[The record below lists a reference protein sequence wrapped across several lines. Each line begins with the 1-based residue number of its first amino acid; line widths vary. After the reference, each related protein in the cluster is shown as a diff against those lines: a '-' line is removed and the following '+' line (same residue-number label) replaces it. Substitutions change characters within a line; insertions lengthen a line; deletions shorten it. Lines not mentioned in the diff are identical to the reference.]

1 MNLKNYPAGIILSLI
16 IGIILILVSPED
28 IVLGSVSKLIYLHG
42 ALINSGLFLFIGL
55 GLVSLISAVR
65 KNPKNLTL
73 LFSIEKTA
81 IIFWVAAAISGNI
94 ASQIAWGGV
103 FWEEPR
109 LQATIIIS
117 LLSLGIYFISSASE
131 NPKVSSFLGIAL
143 SLSVWIFM
151 IGAGRI
157 MHPDN
162 PFGASPLFMFFFA
175 AITFVFL
182 VTSILTVRWIAR
194 KNSSVKELEIMAR

>member
-1 MNLKNYPAGIILSLI
+1 MNLKTYPAGIILSLFV
-16 IGIILILVSPED
+16 GIILIILSPD
-28 IVLGSVSKLIYLHG
+28 DKVLGSVSKLIYLHG
-42 ALINSGLFLFIGL
+42 ALINSGLFLFICL
-55 GLVSLISAVR
+55 GIVSLITLFR
-65 KNPKNLTL
+65 KNPTDLSL

-94 ASQIAWGGV
+94 ASRIAWGGI

-109 LQATIIIS
+109 LQATILVS
-117 LLSLGIYFISSASE
+117 LLSLSIYFISSASE
-131 NPKVSSFLGIAL
+131 NPKVASFLGIML

-162 PFGASPLFMFFFA
+162 PFGASGSSFRFFFA
-175 AITFVFL
+175 LITFVFL

-194 KNSSVKELEIMAR
+194 KN

>member
-1 MNLKNYPAGIILSLI
+1 MNLKTYPAGFILSLF
-16 IGIILILVSPED
+16 IGIILIILSPED

-55 GLVSLISAVR
+55 GLVSLITLLR
-65 KNPKNLTL
+65 KNPKDLSL
-73 LFSIEKTA
+73 LFSIEKTV
-81 IIFWVAAAISGNI
+81 IIFWIAAAISGNI
-94 ASQIAWGGV
+94 
-103 FWEEPR
+103 
-109 LQATIIIS
+109 T
-117 LLSLGIYFISSASE
+117 
-131 NPKVSSFLGIAL
+131 SFLGLGL

-162 PFGASPLFMFFFA
+162 PFGASDSSFKFFFA

-182 VTSILTVRWIAR
+182 VNSILTVRWMAR
-194 KNSSVKELEIMAR
+194 KN